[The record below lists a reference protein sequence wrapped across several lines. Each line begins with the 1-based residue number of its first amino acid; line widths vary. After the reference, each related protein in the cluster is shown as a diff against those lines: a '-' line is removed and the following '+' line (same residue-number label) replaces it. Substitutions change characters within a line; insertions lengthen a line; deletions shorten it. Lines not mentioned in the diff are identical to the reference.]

1 METNSNENFRTD
13 VFSVLE
19 KLINFAIFPKIWYLT
34 RFRRRAHL
42 RRSCASQVVE
52 CSRKQ
57 KYGFDAV
64 CNVKT
69 LI

>member
-1 METNSNENFRTD
+1 MKTNSNENFRTD

-19 KLINFAIFPKIWYLT
+19 KLIDFANFSKIWYLT
-34 RFRRRAHL
+34 RFQRRAHL
-42 RRSCASQVVE
+42 RRSSARHVVQ